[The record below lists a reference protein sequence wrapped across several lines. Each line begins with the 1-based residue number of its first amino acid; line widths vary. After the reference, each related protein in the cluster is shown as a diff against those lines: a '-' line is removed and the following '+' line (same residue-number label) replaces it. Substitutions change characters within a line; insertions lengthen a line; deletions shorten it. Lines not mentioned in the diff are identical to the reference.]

1 MIVNSTRREW
11 AEAVDELLSIV
22 PLREL
27 QSPQAKQYLE
37 RIVFDRYCPVS
48 VIGIRGKAGLFLLY
62 SNLDQMEKTKKYWFW
77 DDRTRREFPFPLYS
91 FEQFCAEVPDWY
103 AEYERAFDHLRWE
116 VKAAI
121 PAKGSRIALGDRI
134 RCMNVRGQLGELLD
148 NSGRKKG
155 RWTLPATPTHHSMT
169 DTPPTTPKPRRS
181 WLQFSLRTLMV
192 LMLVVGPG
200 FGWFAREVQRAR
212 ARREAAKTIEKL
224 GGRVTWQPPS
234 GGIVQTAV
242 TWVEKLFGEDFSGDV
257 GNRKRCQEPFRCP
270 VWAKTAELSG

>member
-1 MIVNSTRREW
+1 MYLLAFVSCGLGASAVFLCSECPIEIPRGKHPPDSTPKDVDGSAKTVLAPLLPDLGLPALFYRETW
-11 AEAVDELLSIV
+11 SHVEWAEMGHPVGQPFGVTAFSLEVAIWPDGTVIWGDDREFYEARISAEAVDELLSIV

-27 QSPQAKQYLE
+27 ESPQAKQYLE

-148 NSGRKKG
+148 NSGS
-155 RWTLPATPTHHSMT
+155 T
-169 DTPPTTPKPRRS
+169 
-181 WLQFSLRTLMV
+181 
-192 LMLVVGPG
+192 
-200 FGWFAREVQRAR
+200 
-212 ARREAAKTIEKL
+212 
-224 GGRVTWQPPS
+224 
-234 GGIVQTAV
+234 
-242 TWVEKLFGEDFSGDV
+242 
-257 GNRKRCQEPFRCP
+257 KR
-270 VWAKTAELSG
+270 